1 MQPDN
6 NLQEPYNT
14 QNYNRYGYVLNNPL
28 KYTDPTGE
36 FTWSDLVSGLAIVA
50 GAILVVVGGP
60 AGVLLGYKLI
70 GAGVTH
76 FGATATRLANN
87 GGTWDEAS
95 NYVGFNSPTIEIPT
109 NLVGGGKKDVANNN
123 NPVESHPQVASAANP
138 DEISY
143 AAFSKPPGSDN
154 FNFFDRNSTIDK
166 GLWYV
171 ANNDNMNTKGVVKV
185 YANGGFEGMM
195 LNGNFVTSASKISD
209 LLYDRSPSWRNF
221 RDNGGKLTLVLKSCT
236 TGQIQKSGAKNIAQ
250 SLSQEFNGL
259 TVIAP
264 SDYWHI
270 QPTYDGGFPKQGLQD
285 NGTWNFNGGW
295 TIPVWNGGW
304 IDDGVKNNGTW
315 NFYYNGN
322 LIKSNDGK

>member
-1 MQPDN
+1 M
-6 NLQEPYNT
+6 
-14 QNYNRYGYVLNNPL
+14 NNPL
-28 KYTDPTGE
+28 KYTDPSGE

-70 GAGVTH
+70 GAGAAH
-76 FGATATRLANN
+76 FLGTAARLVNN

-109 NLVGGGKKDVANNN
+109 NLGGGGKKDVANNN
-123 NPVESHPQVASAANP
+123 NPVESHPQVASTANP

-171 ANNDNMNTKGVVKV
+171 ANNDNMNTKGVIKV
-185 YANGGFEGMM
+185 YAHGGFDGMM
-195 LNGNFVTSASKISD
+195 INGFYEKDVSMISS
-209 LLYDRSPSWRNF
+209 LLYFRSETWRNF
-221 RDNGGKLTLVLKSCT
+221 IDNGGKLTLVLKSCQ
-236 TGQIQKSGAKNIAQ
+236 TGQMKKDGSKNIAQ
-250 SLSQEFNGL
+250 NFSNEFKGL

-264 SDYWHI
+264 TDYWHI
-270 QPTYDGGFPKQGLQD
+270 KPSFDAPYPNNGQQN
-285 NGTWNFNGGW
+285 NGTWNFNKNW
-295 TIPVWNGGW
+295 VIPSWNQGW
-304 IDDGVKNNGTW
+304 IDDGVKDNGTW

-322 LIKSNDGK
+322 LIKINDGK